1 MHFLAPTLA
10 ERIQLWHVTKMEGGA
25 ESCML
30 RIGIIFFI
38 FSWIPESHI
47 VPLFAGVDGS
57 KVAETDTISVVQ
69 RSFEVH

>member
-10 ERIQLWHVTKMEGGA
+10 ERIQLWHVTKMEGGT

-30 RIGIIFFI
+30 RTSIVFFI
-38 FSWIPESHI
+38 FSWIPEPHVVS
-47 VPLFAGVDGS
+47 LFAGVEGS

-69 RSFEVH
+69 RSFKVH